1 MKCISAAPE
10 SGPTIGATSTTEVIT
25 AISLIDLFFLKGLLY
40 GDVAD
45 GGYKADAGALHEA
58 GNQELRHGGGE

>member
-25 AISLIDLFFLKGLLY
+25 AISLIDLFSS
-40 GDVAD
+40 
-45 GGYKADAGALHEA
+45 KASCTVT
-58 GNQELRHGGGE
+58 